1 MSDKTVNFQI
11 KTKDLSELESILSSK
26 NFRSL
31 NIQQKLDF
39 FREID
44 PQSSKPW
51 FLSFVAQS
59 PEHIRMLL
67 SHDSVITGGHNFC
80 FELVTIQDKNKL
92 GILEIATKK
101 PSTESLKE
109 ILSSKIFKEI
119 LSPNELYKTLIQ
131 DNISGISNF
140 ALVTARSPE
149 HLQIILES
157 NLLDKISESQ
167 ALILLNL
174 PISEDESINSIWFS
188 VLKGKEYWYP
198 LFNSN
203 IINKLNDSEVSSLLT
218 AKYENNNDETPL
230 EYMVSHYSENEL
242 TLFLGS
248 RIFKKLNLE
257 VYQQYTLKNGNDLT
271 VLDIAL
277 TKSPASFKALLECD
291 KCFNILTEDQRLEI
305 LTSPDISSLP
315 LVYKAMVIG
324 DNYEN
329 IILNSEALLDM
340 SPKHRYDLLD
350 VALHSNINVI
360 DQETPDPEIVQVPER
375 LAALVNSTLFKS
387 LDHDKQLA
395 LLGQQAEVDE

>member
-51 FLSFVAQS
+51 FLSFVVQS

-218 AKYENNNDETPL
+218 TKYENNNDETPL

-305 LTSPDISSLP
+305 LTSPNISSLP

-324 DNYEN
+324 ANYEN